1 MGKYVLGMQSHVLS
15 LVGSGGVESLGE
27 SRDGNVAPP
36 LSYLDSSEGCEEVGG

>member
-36 LSYLDSSEGCEEVGG
+36 LSYLDSAEGCEEVGG